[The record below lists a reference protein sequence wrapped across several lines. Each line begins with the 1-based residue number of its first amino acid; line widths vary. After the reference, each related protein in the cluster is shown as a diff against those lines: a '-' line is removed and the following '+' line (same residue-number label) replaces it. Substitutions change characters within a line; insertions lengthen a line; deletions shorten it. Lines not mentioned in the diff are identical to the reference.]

1 MKKAIENWKTL
12 KHHTFLK
19 QKLFFLLFTVSVA
32 MKMKKHLKKKNQY
45 VQKKYVQ
52 KKVTQ
57 EFRLKEI
64 VETRIFFIEKIKQ
77 NKLNK
82 KHKKIVEFQ
91 SILNTY

>member
-1 MKKAIENWKTL
+1 MSK
-12 KHHTFLK
+12 
-19 QKLFFLLFTVSVA
+19 
-32 MKMKKHLKKKNQY
+32 
-45 VQKKYVQ
+45 KKYVQ
-52 KKVTQ
+52 KKVNQ

-91 SILNTY
+91 TILNTY

>member
-12 KHHTFLK
+12 KYHTFLK

-45 VQKKYVQ
+45 VQKKVS
-52 KKVTQ
+52 Q